1 MRKCKDINEAFRKRD
16 EASQFVNSNLV
27 SEVQTLRE
35 INKLRLDD
43 VNENKAI
50 NKNKAMTIKA
60 HII

>member
-50 NKNKAMTIKA
+50 NKIKAMTLKLN
-60 HII
+60 II